1 MAERILTRRELNR
14 ATLARQS
21 LLDRAS
27 LSALDA
33 LKSLAGLQAQLPNP
47 PYIALWTRLRSFRH
61 QDLTRLLEERQ
72 VVRATMMRATLH
84 LMAATDYLLFRPALQ
99 PALTRAMYGFFGAR
113 AKQLNVEQIV
123 AVARAYVQEQPR
135 TFAEIRAR
143 LVEIFLD
150 TDPALMTYAVRTHLP
165 LVQVPSNDAWG
176 FAGNPAYALA
186 SAWLGRPLADPT
198 EGLRSLVLRYLAAF
212 GPATVKDIQTWSGLS
227 RLNDVVKVLRSG
239 LCTFRDEEGNE
250 LLDLP
255 DSPRPPADA
264 TAPPRFLPEFDN
276 LLLAHADRRRIVP
289 DEHRGS
295 IVLPPGRILATFL
308 VDGFVRGTWKI
319 ERTRGEAKLVIVP
332 FEPLPAKAH
341 NELVEEGERLIRF
354 VEDDAATCK
363 IQFAPATHI
372 KE

>member
-14 ATLARQS
+14 AALARQS

-47 PYIALWTRLRSFRH
+47 PYIGLWTRLRSFQRH
-61 QDLTRLLEERQ
+61 DLTRLLDERQ
-72 VVRATMMRATLH
+72 AVRATMMRATLH

-99 PALTRAMYGFFGAR
+99 PALTRAMYGFFGSR

-123 AVARAYVQEQPR
+123 AAARAYLQEQPR

-143 LVEIFLD
+143 LVEVFPD

-176 FAGNPAYALA
+176 FASNPAYAEA
-186 SAWLGRPLADPT
+186 SDWLGRPLAAPS
-198 EGLRSLVLRYLAAF
+198 EGLHPLILRYLAAF
-212 GPATVKDIQTWSGLS
+212 GPATVKDIQVWSGLS
-227 RLNDVVKVLRSG
+227 RLSDVVKALKPD

-255 DSPRPPADA
+255 GSPRPPADVA
-264 TAPPRFLPEFDN
+264 APPRFLPEFDN
-276 LLLAHADRRRIVP
+276 LVLAHADRRRIVP
-289 DEHRGS
+289 EEYRGS

-308 VDGFVRGTWKI
+308 IDGFVCGTWKI
-319 ERTRGEAKLVIVP
+319 ERTHDEAKLVIVP
-332 FEPLPAKAH
+332 FEPLPDKAH
-341 NELVEEGERLIRF
+341 DELVEEGERLIRF
-354 VEDDAATCK
+354 VEDDAATYK
-363 IQFAPATHI
+363 IQFAPATAV